1 MALSELLWF
10 LVSLK
15 EETSLLLSVV
25 AKELWIKV
33 SGVEGSGVISPF
45 RNVDVVERSRDES
58 AMVLFPPCLELLRC
72 WGISGC
78 LKLLNLVSIKD
89 IIIKNL
95 PFFRLTL
102 VSLDFA
108 LLNLRGTNNFL
119 YPILQFN
126 KHFLDP
132 CIVLSSC
139 NTSVLPNELNLIVIV
154 IIIMLSWGEILSD
167 ELHFSLC
174 VLKTLP

>member
-15 EETSLLLSVV
+15 EETSLLLSVMP
-25 AKELWIKV
+25 KELWIKV
-33 SGVEGSGVISPF
+33 SGVESSGVISPF
-45 RNVDVVERSRDES
+45 RNVGVVERSRDES
-58 AMVLFPPCLELLRC
+58 AMVLFPPCFKLLRC
-72 WGISGC
+72 WSISCC

-108 LLNLRGTNNFL
+108 LLNLRSTDNFFN
-119 YPILQFN
+119 PVLQFN

-132 CIVLSSC
+132 CIILASC

-167 ELHFSLC
+167 ERHFSLC
-174 VLKTLP
+174 VLKALP